1 MKRTTKIIVF
11 VLIAFSVLSL
21 AVNAADYSSYWSN
34 FKNKMTGTP
43 TAFATVTK
51 GEYGRLIWK
60 QDFESTNIGD
70 YYYDASYD
78 SPYSDYSLSDN
89 SSVFVS
95 DGDYTNPTFT
105 LVNDPT
111 NTGHGKVLSMLGKT
125 TYPIYR
131 MSFKNKVLSKPGK
144 YTFVVNAYNAGE
156 SFTGNHRLNMN
167 DCYEGAPASMLSF
180 GTASSFGKSVY
191 SFTVVTPEEFEVSG
205 TEATAYTTTNVTA
218 LNYMFLYIQGGNGKT
233 CYFDDLQLWY
243 EEYADVTHELDAPSN
258 AVENAMIKAMGTTHK
273 SYAPG
278 AKLIRPDLSGTG
290 YTFIGWSTVKGNATK
305 LVTDAVPGES
315 TLYAIYE
322 DDGTEYDDGYI
333 EEREPYKN
341 VFDGTPAY
349 HGTATPFETVETG
362 KYGRLIYRQD
372 FESGY
377 MGDYSYDASYHSPY
391 ALGKA
396 KLSSPIYVYN
406 SDGDGTHP
414 TFSIISDPTG
424 LKGGKVLS
432 MTGQTTYP
440 IYRLV
445 FKGDI
450 ISKPGKYTVVIHA
463 NRGSATNAGN
473 VRFYFNRLYD
483 GVPEMGGISFDSTGF
498 AETAYSFTIINPEE
512 YKASGLP
519 EATFTASGAFA
530 FQYVYFFM
538 MGFNGKTVYFDDI
551 EVWYEEYADI
561 KFHLEGPTEDVT
573 EAAKVTFGNTS
584 RSFEAGK
591 KLPTVSTP
599 GTGYVFAG
607 WSTVKGDASKM
618 VDTAKT
624 EYTDLYAIYEEA
636 NGIDLVA
643 YNEKLTVYE
652 AIILVSKLN
661 AAICGNQLVGDA
673 SFTEC
678 LAYAEKEELLPS
690 DGFDRY
696 DRPILRSEMA
706 EMLYA
711 ALPEDTRK
719 EINNIEEIPDVKEY
733 DKFEEAVLALYK
745 AGIFAGTD
753 AEGSFD
759 SYDDILRADF
769 DTLVSRILF
778 EENRVSFSLTSKEI
792 ESIMLYDKKHDI
804 TAEFISAPASFT
816 DSFNE
821 YPESTYTLGN
831 WVSPVAYTRTTMRRD
846 FTVSR
851 ELKKAVLELQS
862 DSYIDFYING
872 HMYTAEKQGLWY
884 LTGVVDITE
893 HVVSG
898 NNKMALRMYL
908 SDSPEKFLVAFRGTI
923 VLTYTD
929 GTTESLTFDR
939 SWHSKGTCGFWGGTE
954 YAGWYTEDLSTFNN
968 SRGIHYNK
976 YHPSALRRG
985 AYFRTTFDSSKTVES
1000 ATLYSGAKG
1009 LYVPYI
1015 NGMRVTDAR
1024 FIPGSMDGLTE
1035 YQVFDVT
1042 KLVKNG
1048 TNVIAAETGN
1058 GWFNCSSW
1066 GSLGIGQPAVMMQL
1080 EIKYADGTTET
1091 VKTDETWLTT
1101 VSPRTED
1108 DIQFGERYDARLEID
1123 GWNSSAKPD
1132 GTWVNAEAL
1141 DRTLK
1146 PFANQTYPAVR
1157 IQNEARAVSIGTLAD
1172 GTTYYDFKY
1181 NSTGRAKIVLKNT
1194 KPGEMVIIRYCEI
1207 IDNGVPYVGTY
1218 GDVYFEQD
1226 TKTDGKSCYGARN
1239 IDVYICKGAQEEVY
1253 IPEFAYTGFRY
1264 IYISGYSGEYDFS
1277 TVRKLE
1283 MNSDLE
1289 KTGDIVTSH
1298 AGITKIWDA
1307 VKRSW
1312 RSNIFTG
1319 PMDCPTREK
1328 NFWNGDIQV
1337 FATTASWYNDT
1348 EAILSRWTE
1357 AGRKM
1362 ELGVYGWE
1370 DEEYILP
1377 LILYRFYGNKEVI
1390 ETKYPVVQALITK
1403 RKGGMASGSLPST
1416 EARYGDHQAIKPV
1429 DKKFFTDA
1437 YYTYM
1442 FKSAA
1447 EMAEILG
1454 KTEDAAKYNAE
1465 FEACRAAFNTKYYLP
1480 AENDYTPK
1488 VQGGLVF
1495 PIAFGIADEAEIPAL
1510 AETLN
1515 NYVIADGYHLTTGF
1529 MGNEFNLGILC
1540 DYGYGE
1546 TAWKALTNES
1556 SPSILYM
1563 LSTFKGG
1570 TTTESW
1576 GGYSASWGTSM
1587 NHYSV
1592 GCLSRW
1598 FFEHLGGI
1606 TITSPGFKTVSIK
1619 PYFFEE
1625 MGDCDVTYMSDYGL
1639 IESKWVYDKTDKLFS
1654 WTVTIP
1660 DGITADV
1667 SLPEGVEFVSGSA
1680 GKYTNGTFEFTAK
1693 KNGFVAVEPAEIT
1706 YASAPAAYDEN
1717 YGHLV
1722 YFNNFKDTPT
1732 GSANLT
1738 VLDAG
1743 ATSVISGRHVVKG
1756 NNANTIGTQ
1765 SGQKVHGIEIIS
1777 ADGVGNTFKYKDGTP
1792 ITGKMTVLYNAY
1804 NADASSYNMF
1814 NVANDTSVGSTEW
1827 VGYNVDWSA
1836 KKLNATSWASWASK
1850 TINVSDTLTRFGTRA
1865 GDLNKNV
1872 YFHSV
1877 AVYVKSDS
1885 MVTLADEEGEG
1896 AVNVTVSGEN
1906 FVVPSLLGDKTVK
1919 SWTDG
1924 NSVYQSGSSVKT
1936 SSVAGKLLKVKEYA
1950 SLGMFRYL
1958 RHRC

>member
-1 MKRTTKIIVF
+1 M
-11 VLIAFSVLSL
+11 
-21 AVNAADYSSYWSN
+21 
-34 FKNKMTGTP
+34 
-43 TAFATVTK
+43 
-51 GEYGRLIWK
+51 
-60 QDFESTNIGD
+60 
-70 YYYDASYD
+70 
-78 SPYSDYSLSDN
+78 
-89 SSVFVS
+89 
-95 DGDYTNPTFT
+95 
-105 LVNDPT
+105 
-111 NTGHGKVLSMLGKT
+111 
-125 TYPIYR
+125 
-131 MSFKNKVLSKPGK
+131 
-144 YTFVVNAYNAGE
+144 
-156 SFTGNHRLNMN
+156 
-167 DCYEGAPASMLSF
+167 
-180 GTASSFGKSVY
+180 
-191 SFTVVTPEEFEVSG
+191 
-205 TEATAYTTTNVTA
+205 
-218 LNYMFLYIQGGNGKT
+218 
-233 CYFDDLQLWY
+233 
-243 EEYADVTHELDAPSN
+243 
-258 AVENAMIKAMGTTHK
+258 
-273 SYAPG
+273 
-278 AKLIRPDLSGTG
+278 
-290 YTFIGWSTVKGNATK
+290 
-305 LVTDAVPGES
+305 
-315 TLYAIYE
+315 
-322 DDGTEYDDGYI
+322 
-333 EEREPYKN
+333 
-341 VFDGTPAY
+341 
-349 HGTATPFETVETG
+349 
-362 KYGRLIYRQD
+362 
-372 FESGY
+372 
-377 MGDYSYDASYHSPY
+377 
-391 ALGKA
+391 
-396 KLSSPIYVYN
+396 
-406 SDGDGTHP
+406 
-414 TFSIISDPTG
+414 
-424 LKGGKVLS
+424 
-432 MTGQTTYP
+432 
-440 IYRLV
+440 
-445 FKGDI
+445 
-450 ISKPGKYTVVIHA
+450 
-463 NRGSATNAGN
+463 
-473 VRFYFNRLYD
+473 
-483 GVPEMGGISFDSTGF
+483 
-498 AETAYSFTIINPEE
+498 
-512 YKASGLP
+512 
-519 EATFTASGAFA
+519 
-530 FQYVYFFM
+530 
-538 MGFNGKTVYFDDI
+538 
-551 EVWYEEYADI
+551 
-561 KFHLEGPTEDVT
+561 
-573 EAAKVTFGNTS
+573 
-584 RSFEAGK
+584 
-591 KLPTVSTP
+591 
-599 GTGYVFAG
+599 
-607 WSTVKGDASKM
+607 
-618 VDTAKT
+618 
-624 EYTDLYAIYEEA
+624 
-636 NGIDLVA
+636 
-643 YNEKLTVYE
+643 
-652 AIILVSKLN
+652 
-661 AAICGNQLVGDA
+661 
-673 SFTEC
+673 
-678 LAYAEKEELLPS
+678 
-690 DGFDRY
+690 
-696 DRPILRSEMA
+696 
-706 EMLYA
+706 
-711 ALPEDTRK
+711 
-719 EINNIEEIPDVKEY
+719 
-733 DKFEEAVLALYK
+733 
-745 AGIFAGTD
+745 
-753 AEGSFD
+753 
-759 SYDDILRADF
+759 
-769 DTLVSRILF
+769 
-778 EENRVSFSLTSKEI
+778 
-792 ESIMLYDKKHDI
+792 
-804 TAEFISAPASFT
+804 
-816 DSFNE
+816 
-821 YPESTYTLGN
+821 
-831 WVSPVAYTRTTMRRD
+831 
-846 FTVSR
+846 
-851 ELKKAVLELQS
+851 
-862 DSYIDFYING
+862 
-872 HMYTAEKQGLWY
+872 
-884 LTGVVDITE
+884 
-893 HVVSG
+893 
-898 NNKMALRMYL
+898 
-908 SDSPEKFLVAFRGTI
+908 
-923 VLTYTD
+923 
-929 GTTESLTFDR
+929 
-939 SWHSKGTCGFWGGTE
+939 
-954 YAGWYTEDLSTFNN
+954 STFNN

-1042 KLVKNG
+1042 KLIKNG

-1123 GWNSSAKPD
+1123 GWNSSAEPD

-1207 IDNGVPYVGTY
+1207 IDNVIDNGVPYVGTY

-1495 PIAFGIADEAEIPAL
+1495 PIAFGIADEAVIPAL

-1556 SPSILYM
+1556 SPSLLYM

-1680 GKYTNGTFEFTAK
+1680 GKYTNGTFEFVAAK
-1693 KNGFVAVEPAEIT
+1693 DDF
-1706 YASAPAAYDEN
+1706 
-1717 YGHLV
+1717 
-1722 YFNNFKDTPT
+1722 
-1732 GSANLT
+1732 
-1738 VLDAG
+1738 
-1743 ATSVISGRHVVKG
+1743 
-1756 NNANTIGTQ
+1756 
-1765 SGQKVHGIEIIS
+1765 
-1777 ADGVGNTFKYKDGTP
+1777 
-1792 ITGKMTVLYNAY
+1792 
-1804 NADASSYNMF
+1804 
-1814 NVANDTSVGSTEW
+1814 
-1827 VGYNVDWSA
+1827 
-1836 KKLNATSWASWASK
+1836 
-1850 TINVSDTLTRFGTRA
+1850 
-1865 GDLNKNV
+1865 
-1872 YFHSV
+1872 
-1877 AVYVKSDS
+1877 
-1885 MVTLADEEGEG
+1885 
-1896 AVNVTVSGEN
+1896 
-1906 FVVPSLLGDKTVK
+1906 
-1919 SWTDG
+1919 
-1924 NSVYQSGSSVKT
+1924 
-1936 SSVAGKLLKVKEYA
+1936 
-1950 SLGMFRYL
+1950 
-1958 RHRC
+1958 